1 MKTVTENITDAAI
14 KRLFLATEVTEVRDP
29 RHPLRLRINKARTKA
44 SWFVV
49 QYRGGKAIWRKVG
62 NWPGIGAKLM
72 IETLPRL
79 LSGMEADPEKPVTA
93 KHEISTVAELCL
105 WYADRMNRDRSITKG
120 RKAGVKSAIKHRIIP
135 LIGDMPVSELTP
147 ANIDERFLMPLQGE
161 YALSTVNFSWL
172 LLKRMTKVAAALNLI
187 ESNPLAAARFVDH
200 IQAKNKTETGKAKAV
215 TGAGGLPADTGRRS
229 AGRHAGNADAV
240 ARHPNR

>member
-105 WYADRMNRDRSITKG
+105 WYADRMNRDRITKG
-120 RKAGVKSAIKHRIIP
+120 GNGVSLRIKHPVIP
-135 LIGDMPVSELTP
+135 LIGDMPV
-147 ANIDERFLMPLQGE
+147 
-161 YALSTVNFSWL
+161 
-172 LLKRMTKVAAALNLI
+172 
-187 ESNPLAAARFVDH
+187 
-200 IQAKNKTETGKAKAV
+200 
-215 TGAGGLPADTGRRS
+215 
-229 AGRHAGNADAV
+229 
-240 ARHPNR
+240 